1 MTGCYPTWC
10 LRMDAE
16 KYTQEVMGVARKD
29 NRGEAEP
36 GQDPHFSWS
45 ESKWSLRAGVVCGAS
60 LPLRKPSILGLSSL
74 HQQGCTSPPQLHHR
88 LEVAEGP

>member
-1 MTGCYPTWC
+1 
-10 LRMDAE
+10 MDAE

-45 ESKWSLRAGVVCGAS
+45 ESKWGLRAGAVCGAS

-74 HQQGCTSPPQLHHR
+74 HQQGCTSPPQLPHR